1 MSSLEFHLP
10 AFLLS
15 AARIPV
21 VAVGLPLG
29 LGLLS
34 GYPTAKV
41 VRSGWYKSLRTP
53 PGRPPRQVFP
63 VVWPILYITMGYAS
77 HLTVKALDGASSAS
91 VRSDCLL
98 ALSLYYT
105 QLALNILWSPLFFG
119 AKQTGIALI
128 DSAVMAGA
136 TFYMTVNCSIGFKKL
151 LASNSPT
158 ASYLLLP
165 YCAWLSFATY
175 LNGGI
180 WWLNRGSTDK
190 WE

>member
-1 MSSLEFHLP
+1 MSSIQLP
-10 AFLLS
+10 NFLLA
-15 AARIPV
+15 AARVPV
-21 VAVGLPLG
+21 VAVGIPLG

-41 VRSGWYKSLRTP
+41 VRTDWYKNLRTP

-63 VVWPILYITMGYAS
+63 IVWPLLYLSMGYAS
-77 HLTVKALDGASSAS
+77 HLTVKALDSTVSPS
-91 VRSDCLL
+91 VRSDCKL

-105 QLALNILWSPLFFG
+105 QLALNLLWTPLFFG
-119 AKQTGIALI
+119 AKKTGTALI
-128 DSAVMAGA
+128 DSILMAAA
-136 TFYMTVNCSIGFKKL
+136 TFYMTKL
-151 LASNSPT
+151 LDSTCPE

-180 WWLNRGSTDK
+180 WWLNRNQPKKEDID
-190 WE
+190 

>member
-1 MSSLEFHLP
+1 MSSFNVQLP
-10 AFLLS
+10 APFVS
-15 AARIPV
+15 AARVPIL
-21 VAVGLPLG
+21 AVGLPLG

-41 VRSGWYKSLRTP
+41 VRSDWYKNLRTP

-63 VVWPILYITMGYAS
+63 IVWPLLYISMGYAS
-77 HLTVKALDGASSAS
+77 HLTVKALDSALS
-91 VRSDCLL
+91 PTVRSNCML

-105 QLALNILWSPLFFG
+105 QLALNLLWTPLFFG
-119 AKQTGIALI
+119 AKRTGIALI
-128 DSAVMAGA
+128 DSGLLAV
-136 TFYMTVNCSIGFKKL
+136 TTLYMTNL
-151 LASNSPT
+151 LRPISPE

-180 WWLNRGSTDK
+180 WWLNRGVQAPEK
-190 WE
+190 RE